1 MTRRAHNS
9 NHPKPL
15 RAALTTTVGIIM
27 VIAATVGTSC
37 VREPDLH
44 LYATGQIELQFLL
57 PDLEL
62 DRYWNY
68 DDVAGYRWRD
78 EWYYGWDD
86 DDRELSGEVEY
97 TYPSVFKL
105 RRYYTGEVA
114 MGPHLSMVPHTVE
127 GYSHRTGYTW
137 GFWDALVWNEVFTP
151 DGIQSI
157 VIDEAADYSEVTAS
171 TNQSLHPSRYQAPQ
185 YVRAF
190 YEPEALFSAYRQAID
205 VDRDQAGGAWDLG
218 WRDRYTVIP
227 MQLQPLTYIYLT
239 QVILYNN
246 HGRVTGIDGRCDL
259 SGMARSTSVNSG
271 IAGSDPITIYYNAR
285 MKKNLSKGGRQA
297 DIIGGKLMSF
307 GLCGHNGHTT
317 PGRSAVADEV
327 HHYMDVTMMF
337 SNGMDSTLV
346 FDVTKQVRNH
356 YRGGVIT
363 VELDIDTVPLP
374 RRSGGSGFDAVVE
387 EFQDG
392 GTHEIEM

>member
-1 MTRRAHNS
+1 M
-9 NHPKPL
+9 
-15 RAALTTTVGIIM
+15 
-27 VIAATVGTSC
+27 
-37 VREPDLH
+37 
-44 LYATGQIELQFLL
+44 
-57 PDLEL
+57 
-62 DRYWNY
+62 
-68 DDVAGYRWRD
+68 
-78 EWYYGWDD
+78 
-86 DDRELSGEVEY
+86 
-97 TYPSVFKL
+97 
-105 RRYYTGEVA
+105 
-114 MGPHLSMVPHTVE
+114 
-127 GYSHRTGYTW
+127 
-137 GFWDALVWNEVFTP
+137 
-151 DGIQSI
+151 
-157 VIDEAADYSEVTAS
+157 
-171 TNQSLHPSRYQAPQ
+171 
-185 YVRAF
+185 
-190 YEPEALFSAYRQAID
+190 
-205 VDRDQAGGAWDLG
+205 
-218 WRDRYTVIP
+218 
-227 MQLQPLTYIYLT
+227 
-239 QVILYNN
+239 ILYDN